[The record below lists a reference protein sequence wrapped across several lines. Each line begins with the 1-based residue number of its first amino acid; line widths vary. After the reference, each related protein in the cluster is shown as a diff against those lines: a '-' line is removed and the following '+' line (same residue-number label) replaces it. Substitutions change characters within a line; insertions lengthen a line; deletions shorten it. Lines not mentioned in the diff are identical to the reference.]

1 MEISLFLR
9 DESSKKSKLC
19 NKKQMIKNE
28 TNNEN
33 EIYTRE
39 KIYSSRTNVAHILVR
54 FLNQPAHIQLYRFFA
69 EFAHT

>member
-1 MEISLFLR
+1 
-9 DESSKKSKLC
+9 
-19 NKKQMIKNE
+19 MIKNE